1 MTTPD
6 LSIAAAIEAGRLE
19 LTGRSRTPALDARVL
34 AGSALGL
41 DASALIAYGENVV
54 DAAHLRKLSS
64 MVARRKAGE
73 PVAYIIGVKEFYGLR
88 LTVDRR
94 VLIPRPET
102 EELVARVIHDCRDKT
117 ANVLDLGTGSGAIAC
132 ALADALPD
140 AQIVASDIDS
150 DALDVARENAE
161 TFAFTDRITLVHG
174 DLFEG
179 VDDSRASLGIPHSTH
194 MPHSTNRPRSTGI
207 SRFDVVVA
215 NLPYVGENDD
225 DLVEPGVR
233 DFEPPQALF
242 GGSDGLD
249 VYRRMLPSAPQHLV
263 DDGRLYM
270 ECSPRNAIDLAALA
284 KRIFP
289 HKEVL
294 IINDLASRER
304 MVVVS

>member
-6 LSIAAAIEAGRLE
+6 MSIAAAIEAGRVE

-54 DAAHLRKLSS
+54 DAARLRKLST

-73 PVAYIIGVKEFYGLR
+73 PVAYIIGAKEFCGLR

-102 EELVARVIHDCRDKT
+102 EELVARVIHDHRGK
-117 ANVLDLGTGSGAIAC
+117 AAGILDLGTGSGAIAC

-140 AQIVASDIDS
+140 AQIVASDIDA
-150 DALDVARENAE
+150 DALDVAQENVE
-161 TFAFTDRITLVHG
+161 TLAFADRITLIHG
-174 DLFEG
+174 DLFEAL
-179 VDDSRASLGIPHSTH
+179 DDSRASLGIPHSKG
-194 MPHSTNRPRSTGI
+194 MPHSKGI
-207 SRFDVVVA
+207 PRFDAIVA

-225 DLVEPGVR
+225 DLLEPGVR

-249 VYRRMLPSAPQHLV
+249 VYRRMLPAAPQHLV

-270 ECSPRNAIDLAALA
+270 ECGPRNAIDLAALA
-284 KRIFP
+284 KRAFP
-289 HKEVL
+289 TKDVA
-294 IINDLASRER
+294 IVNDLAGRER
-304 MVVVS
+304 MIIVS